1 MFKKSTFTILIITAT
16 ALMSVQNFA
25 YGIESKASTK
35 PSSLNSATDP
45 RITKLTAE
53 LEYAS
58 KSEAVEIK
66 KYITAKEERLAADAK
81 LSSLNSKI
89 NSAQAAKDAAEKE
102 EASAKAEFAE
112 SQRKYDE
119 SIKESKEAKTDRD
132 KAVVDLY
139 IQGSDPDFIPSVLD
153 VPVEERQNVIR
164 KTIMHFRYT
173 QEKIDKIVIS
183 KEKAEEAEIE
193 KAEHIVALKRA
204 DDAKAEAQKQE
215 DALAPLKSELVVA
228 QNDAKS
234 KENLLQRALDGI
246 KSQKSSYT
254 KQIDQITAESNALA
268 AEIRRR
274 QSQAPAPAPT
284 PNNPSPTSPAPSPA
298 NPGRMIHPVPGAI
311 NSSFGYRTHP
321 IYGDARLHAG
331 IDFNASIGTP
341 IKAAKA
347 GRVIY
352 AAVMSGYGNVIVV
365 DHGGGISTLYAHQ
378 SSFAVGNGANVSQ
391 GQVIGYVGMSGNV
404 TGPHLH
410 FEVRVNGT
418 PTNPMAYL

>member
-1 MFKKSTFTILIITAT
+1 
-16 ALMSVQNFA
+16 
-25 YGIESKASTK
+25 
-35 PSSLNSATDP
+35 
-45 RITKLTAE
+45 
-53 LEYAS
+53 
-58 KSEAVEIK
+58 
-66 KYITAKEERLAADAK
+66 
-81 LSSLNSKI
+81 
-89 NSAQAAKDAAEKE
+89 
-102 EASAKAEFAE
+102 
-112 SQRKYDE
+112 
-119 SIKESKEAKTDRD
+119 
-132 KAVVDLY
+132 
-139 IQGSDPDFIPSVLD
+139 
-153 VPVEERQNVIR
+153 
-164 KTIMHFRYT
+164 MHFRYT

-274 QSQAPAPAPT
+274 QSQAPAPVPT